1 MTTKVEQIPQH
12 NSRPLSRAM
21 VLLFAFSCGA
31 TVANLYYAQPILNTL
46 ARSFGAS
53 TGAAGLVVTFAQI
66 GYALGLA
73 FLVPLGD
80 LIARRLLVPVVLVVT
95 AIGLAASAF
104 APTIGILTVLGILIG
119 GGSVAAQLL
128 VPMAASLADDEER
141 GHVVGVV
148 MSGLLM
154 GILLA
159 RTVSGIL
166 AQVLGWRAVFVLAAA
181 ISAVLAIV
189 LRRHLPAEEER
200 PRVTY
205 GQLLAGVARLMAT
218 ESTLRRRALF
228 GALGF
233 GTFSVFWTTMSF
245 LLAGAPYH
253 YGAMEIGLFGLVGAG
268 GALMANF
275 AGRLV
280 DRGKSRTTTLIFAAL
295 IPTSFVMLGWGR
307 HSLLILIL
315 GILVLDAGVQ
325 GLHVTNQSLI
335 YRLAPDARSRVT
347 SAYMVSC
354 FIGGAVGSAV
364 GSEAF
369 TLYHWAGVCI
379 LGVLVGI
386 GALIGAVVD
395 SLQRTGVDETVN

>member
-12 NSRPLSRAM
+12 NSHPLSRAM

-104 APTIGILTVLGILIG
+104 APSIGILTALGILIG

-128 VPMAASLADDEER
+128 VPMVASLADDEER

-166 AQVLGWRAVFVLAAA
+166 AQALGWRAVFVLAAV

-189 LRRHLPAEEER
+189 LRRQLPAEEER

-253 YGAMEIGLFGLVGAG
+253 YGAMKIGLFGLVGAG

-379 LGVLVGI
+379 LGALVGI

-395 SLQRTGVDETVN
+395 SLQRTGIDETVN

>member
-1 MTTKVEQIPQH
+1 MTTRVEQIPERNASQ
-12 NSRPLSRAM
+12 LSRGM
-21 VLLFAFSCGA
+21 VVLFAFSCGA
-31 TVANLYYAQPILNTL
+31 TVANLYYAQPILDTL
-46 ARSFGAS
+46 ARAFGTGS
-53 TGAAGLVVTFAQI
+53 GAAGLVVTFAQI

-80 LIARRLLVPVVLVVT
+80 LIARRLLVPVVLVVS
-95 AIGLAASAF
+95 AVGLAASAV
-104 APTIGILTVLGILIG
+104 APTIGVLTALGLLVG

-141 GHVVGVV
+141 GHVVGSV
-148 MSGLLM
+148 MSGLLL

-159 RTVSGIL
+159 RTVSGIV
-166 AQVLGWRAVFVLAAA
+166 AQFLGGRAVFVLAAA
-181 ISAVLAIV
+181 ISTVLALV
-189 LRRHLPAEEER
+189 LRRQLPPEEER

-205 GQLLAGVARLMAT
+205 GQLLAGVARLMAS
-218 ESTLRRRALF
+218 ESTLRRRALLGALAF
-228 GALGF
+228 GA
-233 GTFSVFWTTMSF
+233 FSVFWTTMAF

-268 GALMANF
+268 GALMANI

-280 DRGKSRTTTLIFAAL
+280 DRGWSRTTTLIFSAL
-295 IPTSFVMLGWGR
+295 IPISFVVLWWGR
-307 HSLLILIL
+307 DSLAMLIL

-335 YRLAPDARSRVT
+335 YRLAPHARSRVT

-354 FIGGAVGSAV
+354 FFGGAVGSAV

-369 TLYHWAGVCI
+369 ALHHWAGVCI
-379 LGVLVGI
+379 LGAIVGV
-386 GALIGAVVD
+386 GAVVGAVVGVGANV
-395 SLQRTGVDETVN
+395 LQRARVD